1 MHELG
6 NIKEFMDY
14 SKTTFKLIPIV
25 PNTKKPRDNGWQQDT
40 YIGTNFTKQIGLAH
54 KYSGTCSLDLE

>member
-14 SKTTFKLIPIV
+14 SKTTFKLIPII
-25 PNTKKPRDNGWQQDT
+25 PNTKKPRDKGWQEDI
-40 YIGTNFTKQIGLAH
+40 YRGTDKVINIFI
-54 KYSGTCSLDLE
+54 